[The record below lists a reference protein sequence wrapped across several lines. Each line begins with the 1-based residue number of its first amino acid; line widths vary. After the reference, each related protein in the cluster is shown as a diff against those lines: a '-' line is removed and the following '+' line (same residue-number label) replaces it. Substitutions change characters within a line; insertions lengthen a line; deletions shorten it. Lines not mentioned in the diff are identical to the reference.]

1 MMKRLNRLRKLWR
14 LSSKDERKLALML
27 EMPPEV
33 ERAIPDAADTDEP
46 GAFFPEATEA
56 DFKRQKAEDDGT
68 AAWLDRLSKL

>member
-33 ERAIPDAADTDEP
+33 ERAIPDAADTDVMPVETPDPP
-46 GAFFPEATEA
+46 GHNGEVSDT
-56 DFKRQKAEDDGT
+56 DD
-68 AAWLDRLSKL
+68 SP

>member
-1 MMKRLNRLRKLWR
+1 MLKRIIKNLKRRALKRLGNE
-14 LSSKDERKLALML
+14 DPEALKQL
-27 EMPPEV
+27 VETGDVEPE
-33 ERAIPDAADTDEP
+33 AD